1 MKPTS
6 RRISILDKPQ
16 VVQLKIPE
24 YMVNHIQKED
34 LRIAYNLFESPEGTG
49 ITLNQAKS
57 IMWNFGYW
65 KLTEIQ
71 FEHAMLENN
80 INTSKGKITW
90 DELLAVI
97 TKKYHTGGKVMKLR
111 EMFEIFDKKGKG
123 SALVPDMH
131 KVLRENL
138 EFSVGDNEINEILE
152 GAKIGENGEIL
163 YEQFASL
170 YILCRL
176 RYI

>member
-1 MKPTS
+1 MKSTS
-6 RRISILDKPQ
+6 RRISVLEKPQ

-24 YMVNHIQKED
+24 YMVTPTQKED
-34 LRIAYNLFESPEGTG
+34 LRLAYTLFETPENSG

-57 IMWNFGYW
+57 IMWNFGFW
-65 KLTEIQ
+65 KLTEMQ

-80 INTSKGKITW
+80 INTSKGRITW
-90 DELLAVI
+90 DELLSVI
-97 TKKYHTGGKVMKLR
+97 TKKYYAGGKILKLR
-111 EMFEIFDKKGKG
+111 EMFEIFDKKSKG
-123 SALVPDMH
+123 IAPVSDIH

-152 GAKIGENGEIL
+152 GAKIGESGEIL
-163 YEQFASL
+163 FEQFASL